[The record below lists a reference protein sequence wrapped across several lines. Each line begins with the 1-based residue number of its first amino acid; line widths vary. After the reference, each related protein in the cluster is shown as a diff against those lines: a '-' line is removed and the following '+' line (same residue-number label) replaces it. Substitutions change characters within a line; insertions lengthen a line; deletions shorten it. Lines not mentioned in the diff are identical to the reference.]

1 MSHGLVSLEQ
11 VFHSVKL
18 HAMSGMWRR
27 GKGGGG
33 VGRTGWGSEGDI
45 ISSL

>member
-27 GKGGGG
+27 GKGGG
-33 VGRTGWGSEGDI
+33 VAWAGRGGAVRAI
-45 ISSL
+45 